1 MYVAGMVLAMER
13 VERTAPR
20 CRFQTHGLYIQIA
33 IVALRYTEGEA
44 LPFVHTALH
53 SWGYVHT
60 RLVSLSKPTKLGI
73 VPVVSNRRGR

>member
-1 MYVAGMVLAMER
+1 MYIAGVVLAMKH
-13 VERTAPR
+13 VEREQLLDADSR
-20 CRFQTHGLYIQIA
+20 HSSYIQIA

-53 SWGYVHT
+53 SWGGYVHT

-73 VPVVSNRRGR
+73 VPVVINRR

>member
-1 MYVAGMVLAMER
+1 MKH
-13 VERTAPR
+13 VEREQLLDADSR
-20 CRFQTHGLYIQIA
+20 HSSYIQIA
-33 IVALRYTEGEA
+33 IVALQYTEGEA

-73 VPVVSNRRGR
+73 VPVVINRRGR